1 MNEMKCDIRA
11 AYTKVLQQAIKFNGG
26 NVEALSTR
34 FLTSRKMKF
43 LEAVNH
49 FPLRKFAPLVWIM
62 YYGTIKKIWANTT
75 KPRIYLQC
83 KYVYMLITMNYYL
96 SGRFEECAF
105 DVCNF
110 EFRHS
115 LTLSTDGLEQYY
127 LNA

>member
-1 MNEMKCDIRA
+1 
-11 AYTKVLQQAIKFNGG
+11 
-26 NVEALSTR
+26 
-34 FLTSRKMKF
+34 
-43 LEAVNH
+43 
-49 FPLRKFAPLVWIM
+49 
-62 YYGTIKKIWANTT
+62 
-75 KPRIYLQC
+75 
-83 KYVYMLITMNYYL
+83 MLITMNYYL